1 MKVVHLTAKVSV
13 FPTHK
18 YTTYIPCTYTR
29 TYHYPSKT
37 LENVAKIMIRGGFLQ
52 IANEESS
59 CCFGVKFIY
68 PFIQR
73 PELILAFRFLK
84 WENKELSH
92 VTFLKISKHEPCQEV
107 SFPNHGSNFARKLKT
122 TRACSLANTEGRN
135 FISRIQ
141 PRADTRTQARLRWL
155 FDSALPQIAY
165 EHY

>member
-1 MKVVHLTAKVSV
+1 MNKLLNKLINKHLCKMKVVHLTAKVSV

-18 YTTYIPCTYTR
+18 HITYIPCTYTR

-107 SFPNHGSNFARKLKT
+107 SFPHQGSNFCQEIKDHQ
-122 TRACSLANTEGRN
+122 SL
-135 FISRIQ
+135 Q
-141 PRADTRTQARLRWL
+141 PGKHGGKE
-155 FDSALPQIAY
+155 F
-165 EHY
+165 H